1 MKHLTAK
8 RGFTLIELL
17 VVIAIIAILIA
28 LLLPAVQQA
37 REAARRSACKNNMK
51 QLGLALHNYHET
63 HRCFPQMT
71 SESRRVEADD
81 IPTENYLAWSTM
93 LLPFMDQ
100 APLYNK
106 FNMNAPWRDIATGTV
121 LQPTLATTVLSVFI
135 CPSDPA
141 DGLNPD
147 IGNWGKSNYPAI
159 YSPYRILTP
168 TSVQALTGSWRDN
181 ESTRM
186 RSMRDG
192 TSNIVM
198 VGERTTEGRGSGA
211 IWIGARP
218 YLHTTGAGNIG
229 DWTYHTALMRNWQGS
244 STAPVPSTIYLINGI
259 NQNDGLKYAWT
270 LSSSHAG
277 GCHFLMA
284 DGSVR
289 FASENTDGELLVFL
303 AGIDDKN
310 VIGEW

>member
-1 MKHLTAK
+1 MKRLAAK

-37 REAARRSACKNNMK
+37 REAARRSTCKNNLK
-51 QLGLALHNYHET
+51 QLGLALHNYLEA
-63 HRCFPQMT
+63 HRVFPQMT
-71 SESRRVEADD
+71 SESRRTAVDD

-106 FNMNAPWRDIATGTV
+106 FNMDAPWRDVTTGTV
-121 LQPTLATTVLSVFI
+121 LQPDLATTVVPAFI

-141 DGLNPD
+141 DGLNPNL
-147 IGNWGKSNYPAI
+147 GNWGKSNYPAI
-159 YSPYRILTP
+159 YSPYRMLSP
-168 TSVQALTGSWRDN
+168 TSVQALKGSWNNN
-181 ESTRM
+181 ESTRIK
-186 RSMRDG
+186 SMRDG
-192 TSNIVM
+192 TSNIVF

-218 YLHTTGAGNIG
+218 YLHTGSAGNIG
-229 DWTYHTALMRNWQGS
+229 DWYYHTALMRNWQGS

-259 NQNDGLKYAWT
+259 NQNDGLKYAWS

-277 GCHFLMA
+277 GAQFLMA
-284 DGSVR
+284 DGAVR
-289 FASENTDGELLVFL
+289 FISENTDGELLVYL
-303 AGIDDKN
+303 AGISDGH
-310 VIGEW
+310 VIGEF